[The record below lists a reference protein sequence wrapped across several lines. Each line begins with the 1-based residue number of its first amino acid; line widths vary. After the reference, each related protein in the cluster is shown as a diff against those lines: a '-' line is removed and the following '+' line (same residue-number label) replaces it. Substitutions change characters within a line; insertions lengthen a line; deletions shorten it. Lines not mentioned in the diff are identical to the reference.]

1 MRHHARKIRNRTA
14 LRLNKPTKMVKAGKF
29 CQAMRVLS
37 SGQLAM
43 YGASSVQA
51 MLCEMPGSKNT
62 GMGNRPSNWRKTIC
76 WRASVAIDC
85 SSRFAAARES
95 RCSRKPYTPDSPK
108 RVSFWQK
115 STKSRTVSKG

>member
-1 MRHHARKIRNRTA
+1 MA
-14 LRLNKPTKMVKAGKF
+14 KAGKF
-29 CQAMRVLS
+29 CQAMRVLFA
-37 SGQLAM
+37 GQLVM
-43 YGASSVQA
+43 YGARSVQA
-51 MLCEMPGSKNT
+51 MLCEMPGSKKT

-76 WRASVAIDC
+76 WRASVVMDS

-115 STKSRTVSKG
+115 STKSRTVWKG